1 MQLDVG
7 LGKYFECRTFIQA
20 VLKYALE
27 LGLSKRLSSVLLNV
41 FCFVGSRDN
50 NQAFVFDDYSLFL
63 AIT

>member
-1 MQLDVG
+1 MH
-7 LGKYFECRTFIQA
+7 
-20 VLKYALE
+20 E